1 MNVQDNSSVESGTL
15 ITSWAIDS
23 DVHPNV
29 ADGLRS
35 LKPYLSSAWVRRL
48 GLDTMSDWGSRVN
61 GNQITIPT
69 QPYINPHGTMR
80 PETMPPGGGVPG
92 SVPEMMNRDF
102 LDVNDLGGAVITP
115 GPALQL
121 GGFPDADMATAIA
134 GAINEWQAQEWF
146 TSDPRW
152 LGSIVVSPRDPLGA
166 AKEVHKWGKDP
177 RMVQVF
183 IPSISGISMGKRH
196 FYPIYEAANEY
207 GLVIANHPG
216 SEGAGANDNMFA
228 VGAPSYYFEYH
239 ALFGQS
245 AQSNLVSLVAE
256 GVFDRFPN
264 INVLFQEQGFAW
276 LVEILWRMDQ
286 KWKGVRSEIPWV
298 TKPPSEYVMERV
310 RLASQPMYEPRRGSH
325 LEKLFEII
333 NAEQLL
339 VFSSDYPHWD
349 TDDPMTAYTKL
360 PERLRTKMFIDNPY
374 AFFKLR
380 RNGSTPREGVSRLV

>member
-1 MNVQDNSSVESGTL
+1 MNVQNSPSVETGTL
-15 ITSWAIDS
+15 ITSWAVDS

-35 LKPYLSSAWVRRL
+35 LKPYLSSAWNRRL
-48 GLDTMSDWGSRVN
+48 GLDTMSDWGARVN
-61 GNQITIPT
+61 GNQVSIPT
-69 QPYINPHGTMR
+69 QPYTNPHGTMR
-80 PETMPPGGGVPG
+80 PETTPPGGGVPG
-92 SVPEMMNRDF
+92 SVPDMMNRDF
-102 LDVNDLGGAVITP
+102 LDVNDLGAAVITP

-146 TSDPRW
+146 PSDPRW
-152 LGSIVVSPRDPLGA
+152 LGSIVISPRDPLGA
-166 AKEVHKWGKDP
+166 AKEIRKWGKDP

-207 GLVIANHPG
+207 GLTVANHPG

-239 ALFGQS
+239 ALFGQ
-245 AQSNLVSLVAE
+245 AGQTNLVSLVAE

-264 INVLFQEQGFAW
+264 INFLFQEQGYAW
-276 LVEILWRMDQ
+276 LVEVLWRMDQ

-298 TKPPSEYVMERV
+298 TRPPSEYVMERV
-310 RLASQPMYEPRRGSH
+310 RLTSQPMYEPRRGSH
-325 LEKLFEII
+325 LEKLFELI

-360 PERLRTKMFIDNPY
+360 PERLRSKMFIDNPY
-374 AFFKLR
+374 ALFKLK
-380 RNGSTPREGVSRLV
+380 RNGSTPREGLSRIV

>member
-1 MNVQDNSSVESGTL
+1 MNVQNNSSIETGTL

-61 GNQITIPT
+61 GNQVTIPT

-80 PETMPPGGGVPG
+80 PETIPPGGGVPG

-146 TSDPRW
+146 PSDPRW
-152 LGSIVVSPRDPLGA
+152 LGSIVISPRDPLAA
-166 AKEVHKWGKDP
+166 AKEIHKWGKDP

-183 IPSISGISMGKRH
+183 IPSLSGISMGKRH

-207 GLVIANHPG
+207 GLPIANHPG

-245 AQSNLVSLVAE
+245 GQTNLVSLVAE

-264 INVLFQEQGFAW
+264 MNVLFQEQGYAW

-298 TKPPSEYVMERV
+298 TKLPSEYVMERV

-325 LEKLFEII
+325 LEKLFELI

-360 PERLRTKMFIDNPY
+360 PERLRSKMFIDNPY
-374 AFFKLR
+374 AFFKLK
-380 RNGSTPREGVSRLV
+380 RNGSTPREGVSRIV